1 MQSKII
7 WLWIWFCWPVKCE
20 LLFLRSVQFDI
31 LIWFLTVWGRCWRAI
46 SKWDL
51 MILFRSSLWWREMFA
66 FTVQPSFQGGLC
78 RQRNMFLICWGTTLP
93 PRLLQSARTAPR
105 RTSYPAASGASTLIG
120 SGTRATACATRQLL
134 IGLSGQVVRVTS
146 APLRTVAAGRWGNS
160 GERHRRSTA
169 AVAARPS
176 PGRHRAIRRLG
187 AWMDAGQTSLGV
199 STWT

>member
-1 MQSKII
+1 
-7 WLWIWFCWPVKCE
+7 
-20 LLFLRSVQFDI
+20 
-31 LIWFLTVWGRCWRAI
+31 
-46 SKWDL
+46 
-51 MILFRSSLWWREMFA
+51 MFP

-78 RQRNMFLICWGTTLP
+78 RQMNMLFLICWGTTLP
-93 PRLLQSARTAPR
+93 PRLLQSARTAPHR
-105 RTSYPAASGASTLIG
+105 AALITYPAASGASTLIG

-160 GERHRRSTA
+160 GERHRRTTA

-176 PGRHRAIRRLG
+176 PGRHRASRRRG